1 MIELK
6 GVGFR
11 IDGNWLVR
19 DIISQLKR
27 GCYGVS
33 SVPTARV
40 NRHSY
45 A

>member
-19 DIISQLKR
+19 DINITIEKGMLW
-27 GCYGVS
+27 GL
-33 SVPTARV
+33 SVPTVRV

-45 A
+45 D